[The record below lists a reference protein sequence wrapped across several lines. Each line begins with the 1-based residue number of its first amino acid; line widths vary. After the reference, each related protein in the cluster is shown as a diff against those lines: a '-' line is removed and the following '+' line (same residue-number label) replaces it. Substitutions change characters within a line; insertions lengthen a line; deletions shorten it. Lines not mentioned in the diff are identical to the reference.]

1 MAGDSVDDFG
11 IVRSLDGRDQPI
23 GRVPGLNE
31 IIRLLKLQAGDP
43 ATVDK
48 AIAYEQVDVTDAAIA
63 VIPRLRANTE
73 VWSILYI
80 QFSTPSGTGRYL
92 IDGSDPTAAGRGV
105 PILAGGAQLIIRGVD
120 NINNFKMIA
129 ETGQTMEANCLLFKA
144 PAWREIAR

>member
-1 MAGDSVDDFG
+1 MSGASVDYG

-31 IIRLLKLQAGDP
+31 IIRLLELQAGDP
-43 ATVDK
+43 ATTDK
-48 AIAYEQVDVTDAAIA
+48 AIVYEQVPVIDTVIA
-63 VIPRLRANTE
+63 VISRLQAKTE

-80 QFSTPSGTGRYL
+80 QFSTASGTGRYL

-105 PILAGGAQLIIRGVD
+105 PILAGGSQLIIRGVD

-129 ETGQTMEANCLLFKA
+129 ETGQVMQANCLLFKS
-144 PAWREIAR
+144 PAWREISR